1 MKIRGFNGKMVTTL
15 LLAALTGFV
24 VSLGTAAVGSFL
36 VAGEK
41 VGESAESIIVVIALL
56 MGSLVS
62 ALMAVKRGQ
71 GSRIVMSLAGAGGYL
86 LMLLCCGALVFD
98 GIRSGVGMT
107 VLMVL
112 CSAFVVWIMGLK
124 GSKKSKYRLP
134 KL

>member
-98 GIRSGVGMT
+98 GIHSGVGMT

-112 CSAFVVWIMGLK
+112 CGAFVVWIMGLK

>member
-1 MKIRGFNGKMVTTL
+1 MKIKGFNGKMVTTL

-71 GSRIVMSLAGAGGYL
+71 GSRIVMSLAGACGYL
-86 LMLLCCGALVFD
+86 LILLCCGALVFD

-112 CSAFVVWIMGLK
+112 CGAFMVWIIGLK